1 MCGGRRRHRR
11 IRGHH
16 DLLRLLGRRGAGVAG
31 DRAAQAGSRPSA
43 PLHAPGALGG
53 ARRPPEERQRQ
64 DRPARAARP
73 VPPRTEGR
81 DLMETD
87 TRPELRAQVAEVV
100 SERAGI
106 DVPET
111 STDLLE
117 AGLIDSLALVTLIV
131 ALEET
136 FGVQLPLD
144 DFDVDHFRSVDAMAD
159 FLASV
164 GAVPA

>member
-1 MCGGRRRHRR
+1 
-11 IRGHH
+11 
-16 DLLRLLGRRGAGVAG
+16 
-31 DRAAQAGSRPSA
+31 
-43 PLHAPGALGG
+43 
-53 ARRPPEERQRQ
+53 
-64 DRPARAARP
+64 
-73 VPPRTEGR
+73 
-81 DLMETD
+81 METD
-87 TRPELRAQVAEVV
+87 TRSGLRAQVAEVV

-106 DVPET
+106 DVPDT

-144 DFDVDHFRSVDAMAD
+144 DFDVDHFRSVDTMAD

>member
-1 MCGGRRRHRR
+1 
-11 IRGHH
+11 
-16 DLLRLLGRRGAGVAG
+16 
-31 DRAAQAGSRPSA
+31 
-43 PLHAPGALGG
+43 
-53 ARRPPEERQRQ
+53 
-64 DRPARAARP
+64 
-73 VPPRTEGR
+73 
-81 DLMETD
+81 METD

-106 DVPET
+106 DVPDT

-144 DFDVDHFRSVDAMAD
+144 DFDVDRFRSVDAMAD

>member
-1 MCGGRRRHRR
+1 
-11 IRGHH
+11 
-16 DLLRLLGRRGAGVAG
+16 
-31 DRAAQAGSRPSA
+31 
-43 PLHAPGALGG
+43 
-53 ARRPPEERQRQ
+53 
-64 DRPARAARP
+64 
-73 VPPRTEGR
+73 
-81 DLMETD
+81 METD
-87 TRPELRAQVAEVV
+87 TRHELRAQVADVV

-106 DVPET
+106 DVPDT

-144 DFDVDHFRSVDAMAD
+144 DFDVDHFRSVDAMSD

-164 GAVPA
+164 GAAPAA

>member
-1 MCGGRRRHRR
+1 
-11 IRGHH
+11 
-16 DLLRLLGRRGAGVAG
+16 
-31 DRAAQAGSRPSA
+31 
-43 PLHAPGALGG
+43 
-53 ARRPPEERQRQ
+53 
-64 DRPARAARP
+64 
-73 VPPRTEGR
+73 
-81 DLMETD
+81 METD

-106 DVPET
+106 DVPDT
-111 STDLLE
+111 SADLLE
-117 AGLIDSLALVTLIV
+117 AGLIDSLVTLIV

>member
-1 MCGGRRRHRR
+1 
-11 IRGHH
+11 
-16 DLLRLLGRRGAGVAG
+16 
-31 DRAAQAGSRPSA
+31 
-43 PLHAPGALGG
+43 
-53 ARRPPEERQRQ
+53 
-64 DRPARAARP
+64 
-73 VPPRTEGR
+73 
-81 DLMETD
+81 METD
-87 TRPELRAQVAEVV
+87 TRHELRAQVAEVV

-106 DVPET
+106 DVPDT

>member
-1 MCGGRRRHRR
+1 M
-11 IRGHH
+11 
-16 DLLRLLGRRGAGVAG
+16 
-31 DRAAQAGSRPSA
+31 Q
-43 PLHAPGALGG
+43 
-53 ARRPPEERQRQ
+53 
-64 DRPARAARP
+64 
-73 VPPRTEGR
+73 
-81 DLMETD
+81 TD
-87 TRPELRAQVAEVV
+87 TRPELRTQVAEVV

-106 DVPET
+106 DVPDT

-144 DFDVDHFRSVDAMAD
+144 DFDVDHFRSVDTMAD